1 MTLSFK
7 ASVAGMA
14 LIASAGV
21 AWADCGI
28 ESGSVRILSND
39 FEALHAV
46 ANWAEKCAS
55 DTVEVTKNHTEEH
68 KNIQVPALT
77 TDPASYTVAVVAT
90 NSIVPLLNDDLIRP
104 LDEYVE
110 KWGDQLLD
118 SQKIVVDGKIVA
130 IAFMANAQHLFYR
143 EDLLAEHGLEV
154 PTSFEEMFA
163 VADKLKAEGVMDTPI
178 SSSFMPG
185 WNLAAEFVN
194 MYLGTDQPFFEPGTA
209 QLAINNEAGIMVLET
224 MKKMTEHMSQDW
236 ATFDANAQKPVWE
249 ADEAALSISWGS
261 RAGAYIADDN
271 PAPEIAANTSFAA
284 SPTIGGNDIPTA
296 ALWWDGFTI
305 AKNISDEDA
314 EASFRAMMNGISPAM
329 MEENRDAAVWLIKGY
344 EPTKAASGVIA
355 NLQGGARPY
364 PMLPYMGLL
373 HTALGDNLAEYLQG
387 QESAEQALA
396 DAARVH
402 AEERRRLC
410 AAREIAGADCG
421 GRRAASACSAL

>member
-1 MTLSFK
+1 MTFSFK
-7 ASVAGMA
+7 TSVASAA
-14 LIASAGV
+14 LVLSAGG

-28 ESGSVRILSND
+28 DSGSVRILSND

-46 ANWAEKCAS
+46 ASWAEKCAS
-55 DTVEVTKNHTEEH
+55 DTVTVTKNHTEEH

-77 TDPASYTVAVVAT
+77 TNPASYTVAIVAT
-90 NSIVPLLNDDLIRP
+90 NSIVPLLNGNLIRP

-110 KWGDQLLD
+110 KWGGQLQD

-143 EDLLAEHGLEV
+143 EDLLAEHGLDV
-154 PTSFEEMFA
+154 PTSFDEMFA
-163 VADKLKAEGVMDTPI
+163 VADKLKDAGVMDTPI

-185 WNLAAEFVN
+185 WNIAAEFVN
-194 MYLGTDQPFFEPGTA
+194 TYLGTGRNFFEPGSA
-209 QLAINNEAGIMVLET
+209 QLAIDNEDGIMVLET
-224 MKKMTEHMSQDW
+224 LKKMTDYMSRDW

-249 ADEAALSISWGS
+249 AGEAALSISWGS
-261 RAGAYIADDN
+261 RAGAYIADDS
-271 PAPEIAANTSFAA
+271 PAPEIAQNTAFAA

-305 AKNISDEDA
+305 ARNISDEDA
-314 EASFRAMMNGISPAM
+314 EASFRAMMNGISPEM
-329 MEENRDAAVWLIKGY
+329 MAENADAAVWLIEGY
-344 EPTKAASGVIA
+344 QPSKAASGTIA

-396 DAARVH
+396 DVAA
-402 AEERRRLC
+402 AYTT
-410 AAREIAGADCG
+410 AATEAGYLD
-421 GRRAASACSAL
+421 